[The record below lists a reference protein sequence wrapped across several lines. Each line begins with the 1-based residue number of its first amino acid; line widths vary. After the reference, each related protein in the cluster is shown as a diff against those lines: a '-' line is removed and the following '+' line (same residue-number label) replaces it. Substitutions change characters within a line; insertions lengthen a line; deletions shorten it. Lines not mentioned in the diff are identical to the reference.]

1 MNTFEFPTVI
11 TGTYITLHDH
21 EADKAAAVEKATREL
36 LAIHSL
42 TGSEPQN
49 LRDGDPGWSVT
60 YQLVRERLAEC
71 KRLRGELADAKRLNA
86 DIDRLRVQPAAAEI
100 KCLRREKADL
110 TREVEQCKRQRK
122 ADIAELT
129 VRAEVIESLE
139 RSRDESQTQLAAKN
153 ERITSLMLRCDEL
166 REENARLKARFGAT
180 PAPLTNAADVEAE
193 SPARFGPANPAAES
207 TSDQPLT
214 NAELTSR
221 VRRLERWIAYAYTDL
236 E

>member
-1 MNTFEFPTVI
+1 MQDLIDRIDAAMAFYKNNTPDGPLPILAECRQRI
-11 TGTYITLHDH
+11 KDH

-100 KCLRREKADL
+100 KCLRREKA
-110 TREVEQCKRQRK
+110 
-122 ADIAELT
+122 
-129 VRAEVIESLE
+129 
-139 RSRDESQTQLAAKN
+139 AKN